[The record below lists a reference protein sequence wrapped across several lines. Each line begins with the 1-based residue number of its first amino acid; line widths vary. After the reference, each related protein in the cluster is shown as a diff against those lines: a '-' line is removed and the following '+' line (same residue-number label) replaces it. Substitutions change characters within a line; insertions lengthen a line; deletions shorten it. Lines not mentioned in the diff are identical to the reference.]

1 MPDWS
6 ARPKQS
12 KPAFEPERNV
22 LHSGHTSLARPL
34 DRLAAVIVDLFIV
47 LGPIY
52 VLLSAPFKNWMTTNI
67 LSGSG
72 SEMETLIAGMI
83 GIAIGLVVVYQTF
96 FTFFFRGTLGKL
108 LFDLRIQPMFEGER
122 ISAWDC
128 FIRSWL
134 WIGQLFL
141 LGIPFLA
148 IFSNSKRR
156 PVHDRITDTIVV
168 SRTNA
173 GVKAPAIWE
182 RGLIR
187 GSFAVML
194 IFGLAVLLMQLR
206 GELGDKVDAHFAA
219 FAEREAGACEVVNKN
234 MEEAAEEG
242 DEAKSGD
249 EHQRL
254 NKAMTLY
261 AAGLADRPCLEAEVE
276 REMAQQV
283 PVGPITYL
291 AQAFVYADDPETSNS
306 YLDEVCEGQPD
317 SVECHMSQ
325 VVSKWSEE
333 DWESVENA
341 LEKAP
346 KGSGYLEI
354 WGVRHFMKQAQYGRA
369 LALLN
374 SSLTDRSLGEFSMVQ
389 RVKALFNSYREQ
401 EAEAALMQAVSS
413 LPAEAGHELTSWVC
427 AQQLQNGCSALE
439 APSCAQM
446 RKDIGSVETHEID
459 FEQSSEALAQI
470 LTLECKNEGKIDYLS
485 FQDAVQNEDWRTF
498 FRANLKR
505 QREDRGAA
513 GDLFSQLIM
522 SPEAPELLKVE
533 AARRWSQI
541 ADLAQL
547 EDMIEQWNDLA
558 SRELWVKEGNILF
571 KRLAEINQ
579 PKLAL
584 KVANYLVKGESLS
597 PQSVASLG
605 ALAEAP
611 EVSRSPASSTKPYKK
626 KLPGAK

>member
-1 MPDWS
+1 M
-6 ARPKQS
+6 
-12 KPAFEPERNV
+12 
-22 LHSGHTSLARPL
+22 
-34 DRLAAVIVDLFIV
+34 
-47 LGPIY
+47 
-52 VLLSAPFKNWMTTNI
+52 
-67 LSGSG
+67 LSGNG

-83 GIAIGLVVVYQTF
+83 GIAIGLVVIYQTF
-96 FTFFFRGTLGKL
+96 FTFFFRGTLGKM
-108 LFDLRIQPMFEGER
+108 LFDLRVQPMFEGER
-122 ISAWDC
+122 LSAWDC

-134 WIGQLFL
+134 WVGQFFL

-148 IFSNSKRR
+148 IFANSKRR

-182 RGLIR
+182 RGLVR
-187 GSFAVML
+187 ACFAFVLMLAMGSL
-194 IFGLAVLLMQLR
+194 LAQLR
-206 GELGDKVDAHFAA
+206 GELGNQVDSHFSAFAA
-219 FAEREAGACEVVNKN
+219 REAGSCEVVDRNI
-234 MEEAAEEG
+234 EDLALEDGQETQSE
-242 DEAKSGD
+242 D
-249 EHQRL
+249 EHLRL

-276 REMAQQV
+276 REIAQQIS
-283 PVGPITYL
+283 VGPITYL

-317 SVECHMSQ
+317 SVECHMSH

-333 DWESVENA
+333 DWESVEDA

-374 SSLTDRSLGEFSMVQ
+374 SSLTERSLGEFSMVQ
-389 RVKALFNSYREQ
+389 RVKALFNSYRES
-401 EAEAALMQAVSS
+401 EAEAALMQAVSA
-413 LPAEAGHELTSWVC
+413 LPRETSHELSSWVC
-427 AQQLQNGCSALE
+427 AQQLQNGCAALE
-439 APSCAQM
+439 APACAQM
-446 RKDIGSVETHEID
+446 RKDIGSIETHEID
-459 FEQSSEALAQI
+459 FEQTSEALAQI

-485 FQDAVQNEDWRTF
+485 FQDAVQNSDWQTF
-498 FRANLKR
+498 FRANTKR

-513 GDLFSQLIM
+513 GDLFSELIM
-522 SPEAPELLKVE
+522 SPEAPDLLKVE
-533 AARRWSQI
+533 AARRWAQI

-547 EDMIEQWNDLA
+547 ETMIDQWNDLA
-558 SRELWVKEGNILF
+558 SREVWVKQGNFLF
-571 KRLAEINQ
+571 KRLAELQQ

-584 KVANYLVKGESLS
+584 RVANYLVKGESLS
-597 PQSVASLG
+597 PQSVAALG
-605 ALAEAP
+605 ALAEVP
-611 EVSRSPASSTKPYKK
+611 PLETKRTPASSTKPYKK